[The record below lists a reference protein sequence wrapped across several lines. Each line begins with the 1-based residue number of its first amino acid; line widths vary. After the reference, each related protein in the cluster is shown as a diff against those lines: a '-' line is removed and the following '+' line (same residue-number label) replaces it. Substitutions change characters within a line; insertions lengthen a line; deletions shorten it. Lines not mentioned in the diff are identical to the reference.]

1 MRFVKTIENIWKIE
15 DLRNRLITTLFF
27 IAIYRFGSFVVLPG
41 VDPVQLQLLQSNASS
56 VLLGLLDMFSGS
68 FKYEY
73 DNNLYPPSNYIVL
86 QLKYND
92 VYLSHFYKIKE
103 YVEKL
108 NSGDIMEFDEYG
120 CIDNNGNRVVLF
132 SKKFNE
138 EMRKYIDMGYKPLAA
153 KIKNIL
159 YWKQEDCSDET
170 MIVLPHLEFIK
181 DKQ

>member
-1 MRFVKTIENIWKIE
+1 
-15 DLRNRLITTLFF
+15 
-27 IAIYRFGSFVVLPG
+27 
-41 VDPVQLQLLQSNASS
+41 
-56 VLLGLLDMFSGS
+56 
-68 FKYEY
+68 
-73 DNNLYPPSNYIVL
+73 
-86 QLKYND
+86 
-92 VYLSHFYKIKE
+92 
-103 YVEKL
+103 
-108 NSGDIMEFDEYG
+108 MEFDEYG